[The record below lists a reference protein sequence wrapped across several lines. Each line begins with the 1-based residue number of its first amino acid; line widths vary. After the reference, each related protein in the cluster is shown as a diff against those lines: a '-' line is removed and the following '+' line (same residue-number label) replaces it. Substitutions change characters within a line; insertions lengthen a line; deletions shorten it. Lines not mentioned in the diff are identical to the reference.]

1 MVTGKDHASSADTGS
16 AVRRSGQLRTAI
28 HDARWISPKISQSEP
43 VMTHNAAATTHA
55 ISNIHGSAL
64 LGECRDAT
72 FEIEA
77 RSNGKISIARR

>member
-1 MVTGKDHASSADTGS
+1 
-16 AVRRSGQLRTAI
+16 
-28 HDARWISPKISQSEP
+28 
-43 VMTHNAAATTHA
+43 MTHNAAATTQA